1 MKFRSVLRDSMPI
14 SEDRLHRF
22 SLNRDKIRT
31 KEIYDSIIYVYIY
44 LKKNTFLK
52 NK

>member
-1 MKFRSVLRDSMPI
+1 MKFRSALRDSMPI

-44 LKKNTFLK
+44 ISEEKYFSQK
-52 NK
+52 